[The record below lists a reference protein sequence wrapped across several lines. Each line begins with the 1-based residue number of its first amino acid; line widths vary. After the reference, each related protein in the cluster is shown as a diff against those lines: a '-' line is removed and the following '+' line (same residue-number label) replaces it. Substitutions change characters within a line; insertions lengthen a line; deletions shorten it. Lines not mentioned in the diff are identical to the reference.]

1 MSTNHSYEPAVLC
14 AFINSG
20 RIRLPLSHT
29 RSLEVIAALERA
41 KDWNT
46 IAHRSDAKLLK
57 ARAKI
62 LKAEINLRAPAMRLS
77 EVDAIAAL
85 EQMRNAEVALPQQ
98 PDNLSQAGSK

>member
-1 MSTNHSYEPAVLC
+1 MPTNHHYEPAVLC

-29 RSLEVIAALERA
+29 RALEVIAALERA

-46 IAHRSDAKLLK
+46 IAHRPDAILLK

-62 LKAEINLRAPAMRLS
+62 IRAEINRRAPDMRLS
-77 EVDAIAAL
+77 EADAIAAI
-85 EQMRNAEVALPQQ
+85 EQLGAAEVDSAI
-98 PDNLSQAGSK
+98 S